1 MPFLAPV
8 VGAVGAAIGAVGS
21 FITGLGVV
29 GQAVL
34 GIGLSVAASYATAAM
49 GGKPKAQPGGVQF
62 ERQYGGAVPRQVACG
77 LVGIAGHDT
86 YVNTFGPANG
96 ILQQIYTLSDFPC
109 HGLSRVSINGQWVT
123 LGPVGEDGMQKVTS
137 GEYAD
142 LIRVQFV
149 DGTQTA
155 ALAGLVAS
163 ANPAG
168 RWTADH
174 IGAGIAYVYV
184 ALAYLEPL
192 TSFPDFFFE
201 FYGARLYD
209 WRKDSTV
216 GGSGGHRWGNYAT
229 YEFTENPVVMEY
241 NYRRGISWAGDMF
254 CGMVMPAGDLPLD
267 KWTAAA
273 NLCDEAAAWGP
284 RYRCSVMLDCEVEH
298 GENIASLQ
306 MSCGAETVDAVDG
319 SWPLVGHDQPIVLTI
334 TDDDLISTE
343 PVRWRGRR
351 SMSELVNTVSGN
363 FPNPDSLWS
372 MLEYETQTS
381 GTLVTLDRRDRDIA
395 IDFPQVRVAG
405 QAANLAAIYL
415 MENRYEAT
423 ADIVLRPRFMV
434 LEPGDWIRWNSALY
448 GSRVYVVKD
457 IALAA
462 LDAEGPRNVT
472 VSLEERDGAIY
483 DGVTA
488 PPIVLPWPPG
498 QPQYLAEVQSFSV
511 TPIILQGND
520 GRLLPGIRAAWETIN
535 DVTVTAVDVLY
546 YPTAQPEAVIVK
558 TVPASQTVLI
568 IGEGLV
574 AATQYVVKT
583 RLRTEPARVVAWS
596 AGETVTTSDITDPIA
611 DRLRLLEQYVT
622 KVVDPAVAESDALK
636 ERLAELIAE
645 QDAQNWLDKEE
656 WGFQLTATHDRVTAS
671 FTEKIT
677 VVAGEVSAIA
687 SHVEDLAAEM
697 EGLNSDV
704 TFRSVAAVSLPAGAM
719 AAYEVV
725 AKASDTISTSQA
737 ALMIAAYADGAGGAY
752 SVVRVDGDRFIVV
765 NRVNGT
771 SKPVFSAIGGEVFI
785 TGNMYAPDS
794 ITAAHL
800 NVVTLS
806 SVSSNMGTLD
816 AGEIIGGLIRSRNNI
831 SRFDLETGLLLIQG
845 I

>member
-1 MPFLAPV
+1 MAFIAPV

-34 GIGLSVAASYATAAM
+34 GIGLSVAASYATAAI
-49 GGKPKAQPGGVQF
+49 GGKQKAQPGGVQF
-62 ERQYGGAVPRQVACG
+62 ERQYGSAVPRQVACG
-77 LVGIAGHDT
+77 LVGIAGHDC
-86 YVNTFGPANG
+86 YVNTYGPSNYE
-96 ILQQIYTLSDFPC
+96 LQQVYALSDYPC
-109 HGLSRVSINGQWVT
+109 DGLSRVAINGEWVLLEPTESSINRGRQVIS
-123 LGPVGEDGMQKVTS
+123 GP
-137 GEYAD
+137 YAG
-142 LIRVQFV
+142 LIWIKFL
-149 DGTQTA
+149 DGTQTEA
-155 ALAGLVAS
+155 QQALTMF
-163 ANPAG
+163 ANPGG

-174 IGAGIAYVYV
+174 IGIGVCKVVVSMTYNEERNA
-184 ALAYLEPL
+184 
-192 TSFPDFFFE
+192 SFPHFFFE
-201 FYGARLYD
+201 LRGARFYD

-216 GGSGGHRWGNYAT
+216 GGSGGHRWGDYAT
-229 YEFTENPVVMEY
+229 HEFTENPIVIEY
-241 NYRRGISWAGDMF
+241 NYRRGISINGDLF
-254 CGMVMPAGDLPLD
+254 CGMAMPASDLLLD

-298 GENIASLQ
+298 GENISSLQ
-306 MSCGAETVDAVDG
+306 MSCGADTVDAVDG

-434 LEPGDWIRWNSALY
+434 LEPGDWIRWNSGLY
-448 GSRVYVVKD
+448 GNRVYVVKD

-511 TPIILQGND
+511 VPIILQGND
-520 GRLLPGIRAAWETIN
+520 GRLLPGIRAAWETID

-558 TVPASQTVLI
+558 TVPTSQTVLI

-574 AATQYVVKT
+574 ANTQYMVKT

-596 AGETVTTSDITDPIA
+596 AGEKVTTNDISDATA
-611 DRLRLLEQYVT
+611 DRLRLIEQHVT
-622 KVVDPAVAESDALK
+622 EVLDPAVAASNTLK
-636 ERLAELIAE
+636 ERLAELLAE

-687 SHVEDLAAEM
+687 SHVEELAAEM

-752 SVVRVDGDRFIVV
+752 SVVRVDSDRFIVV

-785 TGNMYAPDS
+785 TGNMYAPGS

-800 NVVTLS
+800 NVVTLDAI
-806 SVSSNMGTLD
+806 SVQFGTMRGGRMLSLD
-816 AGEIIGGLIRSRNNI
+816 GKYDHVLGSYEDWWS
-831 SRFDLETGLLLIQG
+831 
-845 I
+845 

>member
-1 MPFLAPV
+1 MAFLAPV

-34 GIGLSVAASYATAAM
+34 GIGLSVAASFATAAI
-49 GGKPKAQPGGVQF
+49 GGKQKAQPGGVQF
-62 ERQYGGAVPRQVACG
+62 ERQYGSAVPRQVACG
-77 LVGIAGHDT
+77 LVGIAGHDC
-86 YVNTFGPANG
+86 YVNTYGPSNYE
-96 ILQQIYTLSDFPC
+96 LQQVYALSDYPC
-109 HGLSRVSINGQWVT
+109 DGLSRVAINGEWVLLEPTESSINRGRQVIS
-123 LGPVGEDGMQKVTS
+123 GP
-137 GEYAD
+137 YAG
-142 LIRVQFV
+142 LIWIKFL
-149 DGTQTA
+149 DGTQTEA
-155 ALAGLVAS
+155 QQALTMF
-163 ANPAG
+163 ANPGG

-174 IGAGIAYVYV
+174 IGIGVCKVVVSMTYNEERNA
-184 ALAYLEPL
+184 
-192 TSFPDFFFE
+192 SFPDFFFE
-201 FYGARLYD
+201 VRGARWYD

-216 GGSGGHRWGNYAT
+216 GGSGPHRWGDYAT
-229 YEFTENPVVMEY
+229 HEFTENPIVIEY
-241 NYRRGISWAGDMF
+241 NYRRGISWNGDLF
-254 CGMVMPAGDLPLD
+254 CGMGMPAGDLPLD

-284 RYRCSVMLDCEVEH
+284 RYRCSVMLDCEAEH

-306 MSCGAETVDAVDG
+306 MSCGADTVDAVDG

-395 IDFPQVRVAG
+395 IDFPQVRIAG

-457 IALAA
+457 ISLAA

-511 TPIILQGND
+511 VPIILQGND
-520 GRLLPGIRAAWETIN
+520 GRLLPGIRAAWETID

-574 AATQYVVKT
+574 AATQYMVKT

-596 AGETVTTSDITDPIA
+596 AGETVTTSDISDPVA
-611 DRLRLLEQYVT
+611 DRLRLIDQHVT
-622 KVVDPAVAESDALK
+622 EVLDPAVAASNALK

-687 SHVEDLAAEM
+687 SHVEELAAEM
-697 EGLNSDV
+697 EGLSSDV

-771 SKPVFSAIGGEVFI
+771 SKPVFSVIGGEVFI
-785 TGNMYAPDS
+785 TGNMYAPGS

-800 NVVTLS
+800 NVVTLDAI
-806 SVSSNMGTLD
+806 SVQFGTMRGGRMLSLD
-816 AGEIIGGLIRSRNNI
+816 GKYDHVLGSYEDWWS
-831 SRFDLETGLLLIQG
+831 
-845 I
+845 